1 MKTEINREINFWNSF
16 SGRYDNFI
24 RYTLG
29 NTYQLLFKKLKE
41 DVTGTENILEIATGT
56 GLLSFEICRVVNH
69 IDAIDI
75 APEMIRIAQKKQ
87 AEMHALNIDFGVGD
101 TSNLHFRDGSF
112 DKVIASNVL
121 HLLEDPDEAL
131 SEINRVLKPEGKAF
145 LITFC
150 HGENLRSRL
159 LSRFMELSGFK
170 ARNRWTTKSYASF
183 IKANGFEILTMEI
196 MPGKIPLVYI
206 IACKTTIRQPS

>member
-1 MKTEINREINFWNSF
+1 MKTEMNKELNFWNSF

-24 RYTLG
+24 KYTLG
-29 NTYQLLFKKLKE
+29 KTYQKLFVKLKE

-56 GLLSFEICRVVNH
+56 GLLSFEICKLVHH
-69 IDAIDI
+69 INAIDI

-87 AEMHALNIDFGVGD
+87 AEMHAVNIDFEVGD
-101 TSNLHFRDGSF
+101 TSNLQFRDGSF

-159 LSRFMELSGFK
+159 ISRFMELSGFK
-170 ARNRWTTKSYASF
+170 VRNRWTVKSYTAFIQAS
-183 IKANGFEILTMEI
+183 GFEIQTIEI

-206 IACKTTIRQPS
+206 IAGKTNIR